1 MPNEVLRLVLD
12 FALVHDRLYYQQT
25 ILPYFE
31 PPLPGKLTFSGSSAW
46 RVVLVVAVLLRLLL
60 LVGAVLLLPRLLLV
74 FAVRLV
80 LRVCVGACM
89 HT

>member
-31 PPLPGKLTFSGSSAW
+31 PPLPFKLTFFGSRW
-46 RVVLVVAVLLRLLL
+46 RVVLVVAVILLL
-60 LVGAVLLLPRLLLV
+60 RLLLV